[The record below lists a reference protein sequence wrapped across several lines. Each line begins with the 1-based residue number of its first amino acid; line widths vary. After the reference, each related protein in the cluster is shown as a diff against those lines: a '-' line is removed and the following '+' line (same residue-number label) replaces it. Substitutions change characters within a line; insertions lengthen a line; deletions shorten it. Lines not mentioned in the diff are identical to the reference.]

1 MSLDV
6 PVLAN
11 KLLLGGWQYI
21 NDKTGAFFTDEN
33 DVVEKYLALIEASEN
48 GKLSPSQWFQEYSE
62 IMPYKLQG
70 FLELSLLHN
79 DLEQGLI

>member
-48 GKLSPSQWFQEYSE
+48 GKLNPSKWF
-62 IMPYKLQG
+62 
-70 FLELSLLHN
+70 
-79 DLEQGLI
+79 